1 MKKLIYLIL
10 PALVLV
16 GWGCE
21 KKTANSVA
29 GSTEIDRGEILEEAR
44 QNGLIMSE
52 VEIEAMSNPNALQP
66 TQGNNLTAVGEFL
79 KKDFK
84 GWNSAALADVTE
96 GGSFGLAFSKF
107 EKGQFTLVAKMGNL
121 PDFAEGEHYEGWIVK
136 RGDII
141 HTISVGEVVK
151 QEDQFIIVFRSQTDL
166 SEYSFFVLTLESD
179 EDPAPSK
186 HILEGSF

>member
-1 MKKLIYLIL
+1 MNKAIYLLSIIL
-10 PALVLV
+10 ILTGFGCAKKQAPAV
-16 GWGCE
+16 E
-21 KKTANSVA
+21 KTA
-29 GSTEIDRGEILEEAR
+29 EIDRGEILEEAR
-44 QNGLIMSE
+44 QNGLIMNE
-52 VEIEAMSNPNALQP
+52 VEIEAMSNSTALQP

-121 PDFAEGEHYEGWIVK
+121 PEVAEGEHYEGWIVK

-141 HTISVGEVVK
+141 NVMNVGEVVK
-151 QEDQFIIVFRSQTDL
+151 QEDQFVIVFRSQTDL
-166 SEYSFFVLTLESD
+166 SGYDFFVLTLESD
-179 EDPAPSK
+179 EIPTPSK